1 MSIDLKQAVSEF
13 ADVENR
19 ILIQRCKELE
29 KEQNKFLK
37 AYAIVNEPIFERLD
51 LLWDRCE
58 WLEKEIEKLK
68 VVR

>member
-1 MSIDLKQAVSEF
+1 MIEYATETERYLD
-13 ADVENR
+13 
-19 ILIQRCKELE
+19 QRRKELE
-29 KEQNKFLK
+29 KEQNTFFK

-68 VVR
+68 GERS